1 MINTNLSKEY
11 DEKNNNY
18 KILIQKI
25 IDYTK
30 YNNIDIDINN
40 DYDNDNDSDI
50 YKNIYKNTYENTFNT
65 NNYKIQKILGSDFK
79 YKCIFEETKNISETY
94 CFKFINKSKILN
106 INKYNYIKEK
116 INQLWLNGF
125 FEVENLKIS
134 NIGRFLVIKIK
145 TIDDYTNEKEILKQ
159 EYLNKINLIEFK
171 IEMIK
176 NKK

>member
-1 MINTNLSKEY
+1 M
-11 DEKNNNY
+11 
-18 KILIQKI
+18 
-25 IDYTK
+25 
-30 YNNIDIDINN
+30 
-40 DYDNDNDSDI
+40 
-50 YKNIYKNTYENTFNT
+50 
-65 NNYKIQKILGSDFK
+65 
-79 YKCIFEETKNISETY
+79 
-94 CFKFINKSKILN
+94 
-106 INKYNYIKEK
+106 
-116 INQLWLNGF
+116 NGF